1 MLDLLNTNYAYVIV
15 RICLFLEAIGIA
27 DGISLLL
34 EIYFYRRN
42 SASLLPQ
49 ATGIELTERS
59 TSSICSD
66 YMKYVTLVS
75 PLEVTSLETLT
86 RCCEVLRGTLRNR
99 RPCHTQRT
107 LRKGLRMC
115 VEGSNTYSIL
125 RPWREEELHTS
136 ASALANKLRRAHKPV
151 PCFLLPK
158 SHPLHVPPHLVVMGG
173 ILQLGQI
180 GKEEKRGYRPIPV

>member
-1 MLDLLNTNYAYVIV
+1 MVI
-15 RICLFLEAIGIA
+15 RICLCLEAVGIA

-34 EIYFYRRN
+34 ELYLYRRN
-42 SASLLPQ
+42 AVSLLPQ

-59 TSSICSD
+59 ASSICND
-66 YMKYVTLVS
+66 YMKYITLVS

-86 RCCEVLRGTLRNR
+86 RCCELLRGILRHR
-99 RPCHTQRT
+99 RPNHSQRI
-107 LRKGLRMC
+107 LRKGLRMSE
-115 VEGSNTYSIL
+115 EGSNTYSIL
-125 RPWREEELHTS
+125 RPWQEEESHTS
-136 ASALANKLRRAHKPV
+136 AAALANKLRRAHKPV

-180 GKEEKRGYRPIPV
+180 GKEERRGYRPIPV